1 MSNPVTLARIVPPVD
16 SYPESEHDSR
26 IMWHSRHARRDA
38 TRRRAARLAS
48 DLTAERATSAR
59 LADRCLDLGRELE
72 ALRALATPP
81 TWIADRFCRL
91 GAFGLGIG
99 PEGTGSAGRAF
110 LFFWAA
116 GPASTC
122 HWFAS
127 YRSIEHARE
136 QAPEDARA
144 IIGPASGC
152 ECTFAGPCTEHA
164 SERADDFLQVRS

>member
-1 MSNPVTLARIVPPVD
+1 MSDYSNATNEILA
-16 SYPESEHDSR
+16 PEEHER
-26 IMWHSRHARRDA
+26 AIWRHNAKLRPQA
-38 TRRRAARLAS
+38 TRRRLFRLAR
-48 DLTAERATSAR
+48 DLTTERATSAR

-72 ALRALATPP
+72 SLRALATPP